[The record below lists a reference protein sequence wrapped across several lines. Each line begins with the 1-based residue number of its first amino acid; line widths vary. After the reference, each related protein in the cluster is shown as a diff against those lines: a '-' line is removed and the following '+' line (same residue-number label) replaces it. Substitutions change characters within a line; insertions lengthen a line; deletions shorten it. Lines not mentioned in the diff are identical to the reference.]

1 MKIVILDAKTLGADI
16 DLDPIKAL
24 GEVEIYP
31 LTEKEDVAKRIQD
44 AQVVIT
50 NKVVLREANLKEAT
64 SLKLIA
70 LFATGFN
77 NIDLD
82 YAASRGIG
90 VVNVAGYSTQSVAQ
104 HTFAMLFHLLEQL
117 SFYDA
122 YVKEKKY
129 AESDTFAYIARP
141 FYELT
146 NKTWGIIGMGAIGKE
161 VARLAEAFGA
171 KVVYYSTS
179 GNNRDGGY
187 PLVSLETLLETS
199 DIISIHAP
207 LNDKTR
213 NLIGEKELQK
223 MKKSS
228 ILINVG
234 RGKIIDEEA
243 LARALKEDLIRGA
256 ALDVLAKEPI
266 SPTHPFYQVD
276 PSKWFVTPH
285 IAWASVEARRNLV
298 HEVVLN
304 IEAFTRGEKR
314 NRIV

>member
-31 LTEKEDVAKRIQD
+31 LTEPEEVRERIQD

-50 NKVVLREANLKEAT
+50 NKVVLREANLKEAN

-122 YVKEKKY
+122 YVKEKKWQG
-129 AESDTFAYIARP
+129 
-141 FYELT
+141 ELKLLERRWFIT
-146 NKTWGIIGMGAIGKE
+146 LLQVTIGM
-161 VARLAEAFGA
+161 
-171 KVVYYSTS
+171 VV
-179 GNNRDGGY
+179 
-187 PLVSLETLLETS
+187 
-199 DIISIHAP
+199 
-207 LNDKTR
+207 
-213 NLIGEKELQK
+213 
-223 MKKSS
+223 
-228 ILINVG
+228 IL
-234 RGKIIDEEA
+234 
-243 LARALKEDLIRGA
+243 
-256 ALDVLAKEPI
+256 
-266 SPTHPFYQVD
+266 
-276 PSKWFVTPH
+276 
-285 IAWASVEARRNLV
+285 
-298 HEVVLN
+298 
-304 IEAFTRGEKR
+304 
-314 NRIV
+314 